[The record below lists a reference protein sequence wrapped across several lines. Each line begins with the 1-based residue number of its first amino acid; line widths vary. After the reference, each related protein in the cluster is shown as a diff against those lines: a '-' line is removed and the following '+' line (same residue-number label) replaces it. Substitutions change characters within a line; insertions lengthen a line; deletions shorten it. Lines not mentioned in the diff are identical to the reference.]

1 MNDVAVNYFAR
12 TVLCILVKITSL
24 KNIHAHVKIFYDLVD
39 SKRHIS
45 ILQIIFINIHFLMAV
60 G

>member
-1 MNDVAVNYFAR
+1 MNDVAVNYFAH

-24 KNIHAHVKIFYDLVD
+24 KNIRAHVKIFYDLVD

-45 ILQIIFINIHFLMAV
+45 ILRIFFINIHLLMAV